1 LLLFQLTK
9 VTIFSLTLH
18 KVNGTVVGVLQIGPG
33 IVNLEWES
41 ALFGHGAFLQVL
53 TPVEPL
59 SLRMVHHV
67 YCERWLPTVVAKFF
81 LYSEAL
87 MVSR

>member
-1 LLLFQLTK
+1 M
-9 VTIFSLTLH
+9 
-18 KVNGTVVGVLQIGPG
+18 
-33 IVNLEWES
+33 NLEWES